1 MRDKISHQEDNI
13 LDSSEK
19 ISLFNNDHLPEE
31 LRRKD
36 EYDSEIK

>member
-19 ISLFNNDHLPEE
+19 ISLFNNDYLPEE
-31 LRRKD
+31 QRRNE